1 VSAAN
6 AGQVEYWNGRVGER
20 WARRYGRIDQNLQ
33 QITPRALEFAGARA
47 GETALDVGCGS
58 GTTTLALAAAVAP
71 GGVTAIDISRPMLEV
86 ARARVA
92 EAGHDIAFHLA
103 DASDFAFA
111 PKFDLVFSRFGV
123 MFFADPVAAFANLRR
138 ALKPG
143 GRLRFVCWR
152 KVAENRW
159 ASAPFEAAKHLLPPQ
174 EPSDPFAPG
183 PYAFAD
189 AARVEKI
196 LSDAGFRDVTV
207 EGLDCSFYMGAD
219 ADEAALEALNVG
231 PLAYAARE
239 LDEAARAEVHKTVAA
254 MMGQYATQAGITP
267 PAACW
272 LVGADS
278 AT

>member
-1 VSAAN
+1 MSN
-6 AGQVEYWNGRVGER
+6 AKQVEYWNGRVGER
-20 WARRYGRIDQNLQ
+20 WARRYSRIDQNLQ
-33 QITPRALEFAGARA
+33 EITPRALTFAGARA
-47 GETALDVGCGS
+47 GERALDVGCGS
-58 GTTTLALAAAVAP
+58 GTTTLALAGAVAP

-86 ARARVA
+86 ARARAA
-92 EAGHDIAFHLA
+92 EAKADIRFHLA

-111 PKFDLVFSRFGV
+111 PQFDLVFSRFGV

-159 ASAPFEAAKHLLPPQ
+159 ASAPFEAAKHLLPPA
-174 EPSDPFAPG
+174 EPSDPLAPG

-196 LSDAGFRDVTV
+196 LSDAGFRDVTIQR
-207 EGLDCSFYMGAD
+207 LDCAFYMGAD

-231 PLAYAARE
+231 PLAYAARD
-239 LDEAARAEVHKTVAA
+239 LDDAARAEARETVAA
-254 MMGQYATQAGITP
+254 TMEQFKTPAGITP

-272 LVGADS
+272 LVGAEG
-278 AT
+278 

>member
-1 VSAAN
+1 MSAAN
-6 AGQVEYWNGRVGER
+6 AKQVEYWNGRVGER
-20 WARRYGRIDQNLQ
+20 WARRHLRIDENLQ
-33 QITPRALEFAGARA
+33 QITPRVLEFAGARV
-47 GETALDVGCGS
+47 GETALDVGCGA
-58 GTTTLALAAAVAP
+58 GTTALALAEAVAP

-86 ARARVA
+86 AKARAVEA
-92 EAGHDIAFHLA
+92 EADIAFHLA

-111 PKFDLVFSRFGV
+111 PSFDLVFSRFGV

-152 KVAENRW
+152 TVAENRW

-196 LSDAGFRDVTV
+196 LRDAGFRDVTIAV
-207 EGLDCSFYMGAD
+207 LDCSFYMGAD
-219 ADEAALEALNVG
+219 ADEAAQEALNVG
-231 PLAYAARE
+231 PLAYAARD
-239 LDEAARAEVHKTVAA
+239 LGDAARAKARDIVAA
-254 MMGQYATQAGITP
+254 MMGQFATPAGITP

-272 LVGADS
+272 LVGAES
-278 AT
+278 